1 MHHDTSG
8 VPRATRRAALAV
20 AMTVLATGL
29 AACSST
35 NTTAAPSTGSR
46 RPIPAS
52 AFTDHTGVTPTS
64 VTVAN
69 ISTQTAG
76 LFRGGLVGAQA
87 YADYVNSTGGV
98 QGRKIVVQGQDDGFN
113 GSTNKQLTQAALTT
127 DFATVADLSL
137 EDGFGGTVFAAN
149 PGFPN
154 VSESLDPVT
163 QKLPNTFSAMP
174 AGQGWPLG
182 PLVYFAKRFPT
193 EIAHTGS
200 IVADLPATVL
210 SWTNEKAAMTH
221 LGYHVAYETALPP
234 STVDFTAQ
242 VVAMRNAGVQIAF
255 LEQMPE
261 NYATAFFKDLVQQNF
276 HPTVVVG
283 SPTYSSVLVANSGG
297 PGAVDGTFLAQQ
309 SSLFLGEDASAIPAV
324 ATFDT
329 WVAKTAPGFQN
340 DLFAFEGWV
349 NTELF
354 VQALRAAGPDPSRG
368 SLLRALQKITAFDTG
383 NIIPVS
389 DPARRVPISCYLLGE
404 IKGGVFTRMDDPP
417 ISGPT
422 HGYRCDQPYYQAH

>member
-1 MHHDTSG
+1 MRHHASG
-8 VPRATRRAALAV
+8 APRATQRAGLALV
-20 AMTVLATGL
+20 VTVLAAGL

-35 NTTAAPSTGSR
+35 NTSAAPATGSTS
-46 RPIPAS
+46 PIPAS
-52 AFTDHTGVTPTS
+52 AFADHTGVTPTS

-87 YADYVNSTGGV
+87 YAAYVNSTGGV
-98 QGRKIVVQGQDDGFN
+98 GGRRIIVQGQDDGFN
-113 GSTNKQLTQAALTT
+113 GATNKQLTQAALGN
-127 DFATVADLSL
+127 DFALVADLSL
-137 EDGFGGTVFAAN
+137 EDGFGGTVLVAN

-182 PLVYFAKRFPT
+182 PLVYFAKRFPS

-200 IVADLPATVL
+200 IVADLPSTVL
-210 SWTNEKAAMTH
+210 SWSNEKAAMTH
-221 LGYHVAYETALPP
+221 LGYHVAYEAALPP
-234 STVDFTAQ
+234 TTVDFTAQ

-255 LEQMPE
+255 LEQMPV

-283 SPTYSSVLVANSGG
+283 SPTYSSALVADSGG
-297 PGAVDGTFLAQQ
+297 PGAVDGTFFAQQ
-309 SSLFLGEDASAIPAV
+309 ASLFLGEDASAIPAV

-329 WVAKTAPGFQN
+329 WVARTAPGFQN
-340 DLFAFEGWV
+340 DLFAFEGWI

-354 VQALRAAGPDPSRG
+354 VQALRGAGTDPSRG
-368 SLLRALQKITAFDTG
+368 SLLQALHRITAFDTG
-383 NIIPVS
+383 NLIPVS
-389 DPARRVPISCYLLGE
+389 NPAQRVPVSCYLLGQ
-404 IKGGVFTRMDDPP
+404 IKAGVFTRMDDPP
-417 ISGPT
+417 VSGPT
-422 HGYRCDQPYYQAH
+422 HGYRCDQPYYQVH